1 MRIITSRFGPR
12 TKSRMNRRKNLRPV
26 AHFTIPTWIFLTAT
40 VLIPFVYGIY
50 ISFLNINLASFL
62 PPVFIGFENYQNV
75 LSAPE
80 TWATFRITLAIT
92 FIGLLVQL
100 PLGVILALALHENL
114 KGTKL
119 FRSILITPMLLT
131 PVAVG
136 LTYRFMFDTDLG
148 VINWTLS
155 LLEVD
160 KVNWLGSQTS
170 ALLALIIVDSWQSIP
185 FVMLLV
191 LAALTA
197 ISPSLYE
204 AARVDGAGAGQIF
217 RNLTLPLIMPTLL
230 VITMIKI
237 MDFLKLFDTLF
248 ILTRGGPGNSTTTL
262 GLWTYK
268 TGFIFLELSRAAAL
282 GVLVALI
289 TLPVYF
295 LWRKASKGVR

>member
-1 MRIITSRFGPR
+1 MIAKVFRP
-12 TKSRMNRRKNLRPV
+12 NLLRRKNLRPV
-26 AHFTIPTWIFLTAT
+26 AQLTIPTWIFLALV
-40 VLIPFVYGIY
+40 VLIPFFYGVY

-62 PPVFIGFENYQNV
+62 PPSFVGFDNYQTV
-75 LSAPE
+75 LAASE
-80 TWATFRITLAIT
+80 TWSTLRITLIIT
-92 FIGLLVQL
+92 FIGLLTQIPIGIL
-100 PLGVILALALHENL
+100 LALVLHENL
-114 KGTKL
+114 RGTKI

-148 VINWTLS
+148 VINWALGS
-155 LLEVD
+155 IGIE

-170 ALLALIIVDSWQSIP
+170 ALFAIIIVDSWQSIP

-204 AARVDGAGAGQIF
+204 AARVDGASASQIF
-217 RNLTLPLIMPTLL
+217 RRITLPLITPTLL

-248 ILTRGGPGNSTTTL
+248 ILTRGGPGNATTTL

-268 TGFIFLELSRAAAL
+268 TGFVFLEFSRAAAL
-282 GVLVALI
+282 GVIITII

-295 LWRKASKGVR
+295 LWRRASRGVR

>member
-1 MRIITSRFGPR
+1 MTGPR
-12 TKSRMNRRKNLRPV
+12 TISKRKNLRPV
-26 AHFTIPTWIFLTAT
+26 GHFTIPTWILLSFTI
-40 VLIPFVYGIY
+40 LIPFFYGIY
-50 ISFLNINLASFL
+50 ISFQNINLASFL
-62 PPVFIGFENYQNV
+62 PPTFVGFDNYRTA
-75 LSAPE
+75 LAAPE
-80 TWATFRITLAIT
+80 TWSTLRITLLIT
-92 FIGLLVQL
+92 FFGLLFQI
-100 PLGVILALALHENL
+100 PLGIFLALALHENL
-114 KGTKL
+114 RGTKI

-148 VINWTLS
+148 VINWFLDI
-155 LLEVD
+155 LGIE

-170 ALLALIIVDSWQSIP
+170 ALFAVIIVDSWQSVP

-204 AARVDGAGAGQIF
+204 AARVDGANSSQIF
-217 RNLTLPLIMPTLL
+217 RRLTLPLITPTLL

-262 GLWTYK
+262 GLWAYK

-282 GVLVALI
+282 GVLIALI
-289 TLPVYF
+289 TMPVYL
-295 LWRKASKGVR
+295 LWRKASRGVR

>member
-1 MRIITSRFGPR
+1 MTGPR
-12 TKSRMNRRKNLRPV
+12 TISKRKNLRPV
-26 AHFTIPTWIFLTAT
+26 GHFTIPTWILLSFTI
-40 VLIPFVYGIY
+40 LIPFFYGIY
-50 ISFLNINLASFL
+50 ISFQNINLASFL
-62 PPVFIGFENYQNV
+62 PPNFVGFDNYRTA
-75 LSAPE
+75 LTAPE
-80 TWATFRITLAIT
+80 TWSTLRITLLIT
-92 FIGLLVQL
+92 FFGLLFQI
-100 PLGVILALALHENL
+100 PLGIFLALALHENL
-114 KGTKL
+114 RGTKI

-148 VINWTLS
+148 VINWFLDI
-155 LLEVD
+155 LGIE
-160 KVNWLGSQTS
+160 KINWLGSQTS
-170 ALLALIIVDSWQSIP
+170 ALFAVIIVDSWQSVP

-204 AARVDGAGAGQIF
+204 AARVDGANSSQIF
-217 RNLTLPLIMPTLL
+217 RRLTLPLITPTLL

-262 GLWTYK
+262 GLWAYK

-282 GVLVALI
+282 GVLIALI
-289 TLPVYF
+289 TMPVYL
-295 LWRKASKGVR
+295 LWRKASRGVR

>member
-1 MRIITSRFGPR
+1 MVTKLSGPR
-12 TKSRMNRRKNLRPV
+12 VTSKRSKGKNLRPV
-26 AHFTIPTWIFLTAT
+26 AHFTIPTWIFLSLTI
-40 VLIPFVYGIY
+40 LIPFIYGIY

-62 PPVFIGFENYQNV
+62 PASFIGFDNYLNV
-75 LSAPE
+75 LRAPE
-80 TWATFRITLAIT
+80 TWSTFQITLVIT
-92 FIGLLVQL
+92 IFGLLVQI
-100 PLGVILALALHENL
+100 PLGIILALALHENL
-114 KGTKL
+114 RGTKI

-136 LTYRFMFDTDLG
+136 LTYRFMFDADLG
-148 VINWTLS
+148 VINWTLG
-155 LLEVD
+155 LLNIE
-160 KVNWLGSQTS
+160 KLNWLGSQTS
-170 ALLALIIVDSWQSIP
+170 ALFAIIIVDSWQSIP

-204 AARVDGAGAGQIF
+204 AARVDGASSSQIF
-217 RNLTLPLIMPTLL
+217 RSVTLPLITPTLL

-248 ILTRGGPGNSTTTL
+248 ILTRGGPGNATTTL

-282 GVLVALI
+282 GVIVAI
-289 TLPVYF
+289 ISLPVYF

>member
-1 MRIITSRFGPR
+1 M
-12 TKSRMNRRKNLRPV
+12 KNRKNLRPV
-26 AHFTIPTWIFLTAT
+26 AHFTIPTWIFLSLTI
-40 VLIPFVYGIY
+40 LIPFIYGIY

-62 PPVFIGFENYQNV
+62 PASFIGFENYLNV
-75 LSAPE
+75 LRAPE
-80 TWATFRITLAIT
+80 TWSTFQITLVIT
-92 FIGLLVQL
+92 IFGLLVQI
-100 PLGVILALALHENL
+100 PLGIILALALHENL
-114 KGTKL
+114 RGTKI

-148 VINWTLS
+148 VINWTLG
-155 LLEVD
+155 LLNIE

-170 ALLALIIVDSWQSIP
+170 ALFAIIIVDSWQSIP

-204 AARVDGAGAGQIF
+204 AARVDGASSSQIF
-217 RNLTLPLIMPTLL
+217 RNLTLPLITPTLL

-248 ILTRGGPGNSTTTL
+248 ILTRGGPGNATTTL

-282 GVLVALI
+282 GVIVAI
-289 TLPVYF
+289 ISLPVYF

>member
-1 MRIITSRFGPR
+1 MITKVPR
-12 TKSRMNRRKNLRPV
+12 PNLLRRKNLRPV
-26 AHFTIPTWIFLTAT
+26 AQLTIPTWIFLALV
-40 VLIPFVYGIY
+40 VLIPFFYGVY

-62 PPVFIGFENYQNV
+62 PPSFVGFDNYKAV
-75 LSAPE
+75 LAASE
-80 TWATFRITLAIT
+80 TWSTLRITLIIT
-92 FIGLLVQL
+92 FIGLLTQIPIGIL
-100 PLGVILALALHENL
+100 LALVLHENL
-114 KGTKL
+114 RGTKV

-148 VINWTLS
+148 VINWALES
-155 LLEVD
+155 LGIER
-160 KVNWLGSQTS
+160 VNWLGSQTS
-170 ALLALIIVDSWQSIP
+170 ALFAIIIVDSWQSIP

-204 AARVDGAGAGQIF
+204 AARVDGASANQIF
-217 RNLTLPLIMPTLL
+217 RRITLPLITPTLL

-248 ILTRGGPGNSTTTL
+248 ILTRGGPGNATTTL

-268 TGFIFLELSRAAAL
+268 TGFVFLEFSRAAAL
-282 GVLVALI
+282 GVIITII

-295 LWRKASKGVR
+295 LWRRASRGVR

>member
-1 MRIITSRFGPR
+1 MIAKVSRP
-12 TKSRMNRRKNLRPV
+12 NLLRRKNLRPV
-26 AHFTIPTWIFLTAT
+26 AQLTIPTWIFLALV
-40 VLIPFVYGIY
+40 VLIPFFYGVY

-62 PPVFIGFENYQNV
+62 PPSFVGFDNYQTV
-75 LSAPE
+75 LAASE
-80 TWATFRITLAIT
+80 TWSTLRITLIIT
-92 FIGLLVQL
+92 FIGLLTQIPIGIL
-100 PLGVILALALHENL
+100 LALVLHENL
-114 KGTKL
+114 RGTKI

-148 VINWTLS
+148 VINWALGS
-155 LLEVD
+155 IGIE

-170 ALLALIIVDSWQSIP
+170 ALFAIIIVDSWQSIP

-197 ISPSLYE
+197 ISTSLHE
-204 AARVDGAGAGQIF
+204 AARVDGASASQIF
-217 RNLTLPLIMPTLL
+217 RRITLPLITPTLL

-248 ILTRGGPGNSTTTL
+248 ILTRGGPGNATTTL

-268 TGFIFLELSRAAAL
+268 TGFVFLEFSRAAAL
-282 GVLVALI
+282 GVIITII

-295 LWRKASKGVR
+295 LWRRASRGVR

>member
-1 MRIITSRFGPR
+1 ML
-12 TKSRMNRRKNLRPV
+12 RRKNLRPV
-26 AHFTIPTWIFLTAT
+26 AQLTIPTWIFLVLV
-40 VLIPFVYGIY
+40 VLIPFFYGVY

-62 PPVFIGFENYQNV
+62 PPSFVGFDNYQTV
-75 LSAPE
+75 LAASE
-80 TWATFRITLAIT
+80 TWSTLRITLIIT
-92 FIGLLVQL
+92 FIGLLTQIPIGIL
-100 PLGVILALALHENL
+100 LALVLHENL
-114 KGTKL
+114 RGTKI

-148 VINWTLS
+148 VINWALGS
-155 LLEVD
+155 IGIE

-170 ALLALIIVDSWQSIP
+170 ALFAIIIVDSWQSIP

-204 AARVDGAGAGQIF
+204 AARVDGASASQIF
-217 RNLTLPLIMPTLL
+217 RRITLPLITPTLL

-248 ILTRGGPGNSTTTL
+248 ILTRGGPGNATTTL

-268 TGFIFLELSRAAAL
+268 TGFVFLEFSRAAAL
-282 GVLVALI
+282 GVIITII

-295 LWRKASKGVR
+295 LWRRASKGVR

>member
-1 MRIITSRFGPR
+1 MPR
-12 TKSRMNRRKNLRPV
+12 PNLLRRKNLRPV
-26 AHFTIPTWIFLTAT
+26 AQLTIPTWIFLALV
-40 VLIPFVYGIY
+40 VLIPFFYGVYL
-50 ISFLNINLASFL
+50 SFLDINLASFL
-62 PPVFIGFENYQNV
+62 PPSFVGFDNYKAV
-75 LSAPE
+75 LAASE
-80 TWATFRITLAIT
+80 TWSTLRITLIIT
-92 FIGLLVQL
+92 FIGLLTQIPIGIL
-100 PLGVILALALHENL
+100 LALVLHENL
-114 KGTKL
+114 RGTKV

-148 VINWTLS
+148 VINWALGS
-155 LLEVD
+155 LGIER
-160 KVNWLGSQTS
+160 VNWLGSQTS
-170 ALLALIIVDSWQSIP
+170 ALFAIIIVDSWQSIP

-204 AARVDGAGAGQIF
+204 AARVDGASANQIF
-217 RNLTLPLIMPTLL
+217 RRITLPLITPTLL

-248 ILTRGGPGNSTTTL
+248 ILTRGGPGNATTTL

-268 TGFIFLELSRAAAL
+268 TGFVFLEFSRAAAL
-282 GVLVALI
+282 GVIITII

-295 LWRKASKGVR
+295 LWRRASRGVR

>member
-1 MRIITSRFGPR
+1 MIAKVSRP
-12 TKSRMNRRKNLRPV
+12 NLLRRKNLRPV
-26 AHFTIPTWIFLTAT
+26 AQLTIPTWIFLAMV
-40 VLIPFVYGIY
+40 VLIPFFYGVY

-62 PPVFIGFENYQNV
+62 PPSFVGFDNYQTV
-75 LSAPE
+75 LAASE
-80 TWATFRITLAIT
+80 TWSTLRITLIIT
-92 FIGLLVQL
+92 FIGLLTQIPIGIL
-100 PLGVILALALHENL
+100 LALVLHENL
-114 KGTKL
+114 RGTKI

-148 VINWTLS
+148 VINWALGS
-155 LLEVD
+155 IGIE

-170 ALLALIIVDSWQSIP
+170 ALFAIIIVDSWQSIP

-204 AARVDGAGAGQIF
+204 AARVDGASASQIF
-217 RNLTLPLIMPTLL
+217 RRITLPLITPTLL

-248 ILTRGGPGNSTTTL
+248 ILTRGGPGNATTTL

-268 TGFIFLELSRAAAL
+268 TGFVFLEFSRAAAL
-282 GVLVALI
+282 GVIITII

-295 LWRKASKGVR
+295 LWRRASKGVR

>member
-1 MRIITSRFGPR
+1 MAGSRSISTS
-12 TKSRMNRRKNLRPV
+12 KSLRPV
-26 AHFTIPTWIFLTAT
+26 AHFTIPTWILLVFTIL
-40 VLIPFVYGIY
+40 VPFVYGIY
-50 ISFLNINLASFL
+50 ISFQNINLASFL
-62 PPVFIGFENYQNV
+62 LPSFVGFENYRTA
-75 LSAPE
+75 LAAPE
-80 TWATFRITLAIT
+80 TWSTLRITLLIT
-92 FIGLLVQL
+92 FFGLLFQI
-100 PLGVILALALHENL
+100 PLGIFLALALHENL
-114 KGTKL
+114 RGTKI

-148 VINWTLS
+148 VINWFLNIFGV
-155 LLEVD
+155 E
-160 KVNWLGSQTS
+160 KVNWLGSQAS
-170 ALLALIIVDSWQSIP
+170 ALLAVIIVDSWQSVP

-204 AARVDGAGAGQIF
+204 AARVDGANSRQIF
-217 RNLTLPLIMPTLL
+217 RRLTLPLITPTLL

-262 GLWTYK
+262 GLWAYK
-268 TGFIFLELSRAAAL
+268 TGFVFLELSRAAAL
-282 GVLVALI
+282 GVLIALI
-289 TLPVYF
+289 TMPVYF

>member
-1 MRIITSRFGPR
+1 M
-12 TKSRMNRRKNLRPV
+12 RRKNLRPV
-26 AHFTIPTWIFLTAT
+26 AQLTIPTWIFLALV
-40 VLIPFVYGIY
+40 VLIPFFYGVY

-62 PPVFIGFENYQNV
+62 PPSFVGFDNYRTV
-75 LSAPE
+75 LAASE
-80 TWATFRITLAIT
+80 TWSTLRITLMIT
-92 FIGLLVQL
+92 FIGLLTQIPIGIL
-100 PLGVILALALHENL
+100 LALVLHENL
-114 KGTKL
+114 RGTKI

-148 VINWTLS
+148 VINWALGS
-155 LLEVD
+155 IGIE

-170 ALLALIIVDSWQSIP
+170 ALFAIIIVDSWQSIP

-204 AARVDGAGAGQIF
+204 AARVDGASVSQIF
-217 RNLTLPLIMPTLL
+217 RRITLPLITPTLL

-248 ILTRGGPGNSTTTL
+248 ILTRGGPGNATTTL

-268 TGFIFLELSRAAAL
+268 TGFVFLEFSRAAAL
-282 GVLVALI
+282 GVIITII

-295 LWRKASKGVR
+295 LWRRASKGVR

>member
-1 MRIITSRFGPR
+1 MVTKLSGPR
-12 TKSRMNRRKNLRPV
+12 ATSKRSKGKNLRPV
-26 AHFTIPTWIFLTAT
+26 AHFTVPTWIFLFLTI
-40 VLIPFVYGIY
+40 LIPFIYGIY

-62 PPVFIGFENYQNV
+62 PASFIGFDNYLNV
-75 LSAPE
+75 LRAPE
-80 TWATFRITLAIT
+80 TWSTFQITLVLT
-92 FIGLLVQL
+92 VFGLLVQI
-100 PLGVILALALHENL
+100 PLGIILALALHENL
-114 KGTKL
+114 RGTKI

-148 VINWTLS
+148 VVNWMLG
-155 LLEVD
+155 LLNVE

-170 ALLALIIVDSWQSIP
+170 ALFAIIIVDSWQSIP

-204 AARVDGAGAGQIF
+204 AARVDGASSSQIF
-217 RNLTLPLIMPTLL
+217 RNLTLPLITPTLL

-248 ILTRGGPGNSTTTL
+248 ILTRGGPGNATTTL

-282 GVLVALI
+282 GVIVAI
-289 TLPVYF
+289 ISLPVYF

>member
-1 MRIITSRFGPR
+1 MTGSRSI
-12 TKSRMNRRKNLRPV
+12 SRSKNLRPV
-26 AHFTIPTWIFLTAT
+26 AHFTIPTWILLAFTIL
-40 VLIPFVYGIY
+40 VPFIYGIY
-50 ISFLNINLASFL
+50 ISFQNINLASFL
-62 PPVFIGFENYQNV
+62 PPSFVGFENYRTA
-75 LSAPE
+75 LAAPE
-80 TWATFRITLAIT
+80 TWSTLRITLLVT
-92 FIGLLVQL
+92 FFGLLLQI
-100 PLGVILALALHENL
+100 PLGIVIALALHENL
-114 KGTKL
+114 KGTKI

-148 VINWTLS
+148 VINWFLNI
-155 LLEVD
+155 LGIE

-170 ALLALIIVDSWQSIP
+170 GLLAVIIVDSWQSVP

-204 AARVDGAGAGQIF
+204 AARVDGANSRQIF
-217 RNLTLPLIMPTLL
+217 RRLTLPLITPTLL

-262 GLWTYK
+262 GLWAYK
-268 TGFIFLELSRAAAL
+268 TGFVFLELSRAAAL
-282 GVLVALI
+282 GVLIALI
-289 TLPVYF
+289 TMPVYL

>member
-1 MRIITSRFGPR
+1 MIAKVSRP
-12 TKSRMNRRKNLRPV
+12 NLLRRKNLRPV
-26 AHFTIPTWIFLTAT
+26 AQLTIPTWIFLALI
-40 VLIPFVYGIY
+40 VLIPFFYGVY

-62 PPVFIGFENYQNV
+62 PPSFVGFDNYQTV
-75 LSAPE
+75 LAASE
-80 TWATFRITLAIT
+80 TWSTLRITLIIT
-92 FIGLLVQL
+92 FIGLLTQIPIGIL
-100 PLGVILALALHENL
+100 LALVLHENL
-114 KGTKL
+114 RGTKI

-148 VINWTLS
+148 VINWALGS
-155 LLEVD
+155 LGIE

-170 ALLALIIVDSWQSIP
+170 ALFAIIIVDSWQSIP

-204 AARVDGAGAGQIF
+204 AARVDGASVNQIF
-217 RNLTLPLIMPTLL
+217 RRITLPLITPTLL

-248 ILTRGGPGNSTTTL
+248 ILTRGGPGNATTTL

-268 TGFIFLELSRAAAL
+268 TGFVFLEFSRAAAL
-282 GVLVALI
+282 GVIITII

-295 LWRKASKGVR
+295 LWRRASRGVR

>member
-1 MRIITSRFGPR
+1 MITKVPR
-12 TKSRMNRRKNLRPV
+12 PNLLRRKNLRPV
-26 AHFTIPTWIFLTAT
+26 AQLTIPTWIFLALV
-40 VLIPFVYGIY
+40 VLVPFFYGVY

-62 PPVFIGFENYQNV
+62 PPSFVGFDNYKAV
-75 LSAPE
+75 LAASE
-80 TWATFRITLAIT
+80 TWSTLRITLIIT
-92 FIGLLVQL
+92 FIGLLTQIPIGIL
-100 PLGVILALALHENL
+100 LALVLHENL
-114 KGTKL
+114 RGTKV

-148 VINWTLS
+148 VINWALES
-155 LLEVD
+155 LGIER
-160 KVNWLGSQTS
+160 VNWLGSQTS
-170 ALLALIIVDSWQSIP
+170 ALFAIIIVDSWQSIP

-204 AARVDGAGAGQIF
+204 AARVDGASANQIF
-217 RNLTLPLIMPTLL
+217 RRITLPLITPTLL

-248 ILTRGGPGNSTTTL
+248 ILTRGGPGNATTTL

-268 TGFIFLELSRAAAL
+268 TGFVFLEFSRAAAL
-282 GVLVALI
+282 GVIITII

-295 LWRKASKGVR
+295 LWRRASRGVR

>member
-1 MRIITSRFGPR
+1 MIAKVSRP
-12 TKSRMNRRKNLRPV
+12 NLLRRKNLRPV
-26 AHFTIPTWIFLTAT
+26 AQLTIPTWIFLALV
-40 VLIPFVYGIY
+40 VLIPFFYGVY

-62 PPVFIGFENYQNV
+62 PPSFVGFDNYQTV
-75 LSAPE
+75 LAASE
-80 TWATFRITLAIT
+80 TWSTLRITLIIT
-92 FIGLLVQL
+92 FIGLLTQIPIGIL
-100 PLGVILALALHENL
+100 LALVLHENL
-114 KGTKL
+114 RGTKI

-148 VINWTLS
+148 VINWALGS
-155 LLEVD
+155 IGIE

-170 ALLALIIVDSWQSIP
+170 ALFAIIIVDSWESIP

-204 AARVDGAGAGQIF
+204 AARVDGASASQIF
-217 RNLTLPLIMPTLL
+217 RRITLPLITPTLL

-248 ILTRGGPGNSTTTL
+248 ILTRGGPGNATTTL

-268 TGFIFLELSRAAAL
+268 TGFVFLEFSRAAAL
-282 GVLVALI
+282 GVIITII

-295 LWRKASKGVR
+295 LWRRASRGVR

>member
-1 MRIITSRFGPR
+1 MIAKVSRP
-12 TKSRMNRRKNLRPV
+12 NLLRRKNLRPV
-26 AHFTIPTWIFLTAT
+26 AQLTIPTWIFLALV
-40 VLIPFVYGIY
+40 VLIPFFYGVY

-62 PPVFIGFENYQNV
+62 PPSFVGFDNYQTV
-75 LSAPE
+75 LAASE
-80 TWATFRITLAIT
+80 TWSTLRITLIIT
-92 FIGLLVQL
+92 FIGLLTQIPIGIL
-100 PLGVILALALHENL
+100 LALVLHENL
-114 KGTKL
+114 RGTKI

-148 VINWTLS
+148 VINWALGS
-155 LLEVD
+155 IGIE

-170 ALLALIIVDSWQSIP
+170 ALFAIIIVDSWQSIP

-204 AARVDGAGAGQIF
+204 AARVDGASASQIF
-217 RNLTLPLIMPTLL
+217 RRITLPLITPTLL

-248 ILTRGGPGNSTTTL
+248 ILTRGGPGNATTTL

-268 TGFIFLELSRAAAL
+268 TGFVFLEFSRAAAL
-282 GVLVALI
+282 GVII
-289 TLPVYF
+289 TIITRPVYF
-295 LWRKASKGVR
+295 LWRRASRGVR

>member
-1 MRIITSRFGPR
+1 MIAKVSRP
-12 TKSRMNRRKNLRPV
+12 NLLRRKNLRPV
-26 AHFTIPTWIFLTAT
+26 AQLTIPTWIFLALV
-40 VLIPFVYGIY
+40 VLIPFFYGVY

-62 PPVFIGFENYQNV
+62 PPSFVGFDNYQTV
-75 LSAPE
+75 LAASE
-80 TWATFRITLAIT
+80 TWSTLRITLIIT
-92 FIGLLVQL
+92 FIGLLTQIPIGIL
-100 PLGVILALALHENL
+100 LALVLHENL
-114 KGTKL
+114 RGTKI
-119 FRSILITPMLLT
+119 FRSILITPILLT

-148 VINWTLS
+148 VINWALGS
-155 LLEVD
+155 IGIE

-170 ALLALIIVDSWQSIP
+170 ALFAIIIVDSWQSIP

-204 AARVDGAGAGQIF
+204 AARVDGASASQIF
-217 RNLTLPLIMPTLL
+217 RRITLPLITPTLL

-248 ILTRGGPGNSTTTL
+248 ILTRGGPGNATTTL

-268 TGFIFLELSRAAAL
+268 TGFVFLEFSRAAAL
-282 GVLVALI
+282 GVIITII

-295 LWRKASKGVR
+295 LWRRASRGVR

>member
-1 MRIITSRFGPR
+1 MIAKVSRP
-12 TKSRMNRRKNLRPV
+12 NLLRRKNLRPV
-26 AHFTIPTWIFLTAT
+26 AQLTIPTWIFLALI
-40 VLIPFVYGIY
+40 VLIPFFYGVY

-62 PPVFIGFENYQNV
+62 PPSFVGFDNYQTV
-75 LSAPE
+75 LAASE
-80 TWATFRITLAIT
+80 TWSTLRITLIIT
-92 FIGLLVQL
+92 FIGLLTQIPIGIL
-100 PLGVILALALHENL
+100 LALVLHENL
-114 KGTKL
+114 RGTKI

-148 VINWTLS
+148 VINWTLGS
-155 LLEVD
+155 IGIE

-170 ALLALIIVDSWQSIP
+170 ALFAIIIVDSWQSIP

-204 AARVDGAGAGQIF
+204 AARVDGASASQIF
-217 RNLTLPLIMPTLL
+217 RRITLPLITPTLL

-248 ILTRGGPGNSTTTL
+248 ILTRGGPGNATTTL

-268 TGFIFLELSRAAAL
+268 TGFVFLEFSRAAAL
-282 GVLVALI
+282 GVIITII

-295 LWRKASKGVR
+295 LWRRASRGVR

>member
-1 MRIITSRFGPR
+1 MTGPR
-12 TKSRMNRRKNLRPV
+12 TISKRKNLRPV
-26 AHFTIPTWIFLTAT
+26 GHFTIPTWILLSFTI
-40 VLIPFVYGIY
+40 LIPFFYGIY
-50 ISFLNINLASFL
+50 ISFQNINLASFL
-62 PPVFIGFENYQNV
+62 PPNFVGFDNYRTA
-75 LSAPE
+75 LAAPE
-80 TWATFRITLAIT
+80 TWSTLRITLLIT
-92 FIGLLVQL
+92 FFGLLFQI
-100 PLGVILALALHENL
+100 PLGIFLALALHENL
-114 KGTKL
+114 RGTKI

-148 VINWTLS
+148 VINWFLDI
-155 LLEVD
+155 LGIE

-170 ALLALIIVDSWQSIP
+170 ALFAVIIVDSWQSVP

-204 AARVDGAGAGQIF
+204 AARVDGANSSQIF
-217 RNLTLPLIMPTLL
+217 RRLTLPLITPTLL

-262 GLWTYK
+262 GLWAYK

-282 GVLVALI
+282 GVLIALI
-289 TLPVYF
+289 TMPVYL

>member
-1 MRIITSRFGPR
+1 M
-12 TKSRMNRRKNLRPV
+12 RRKNLRPV
-26 AHFTIPTWIFLTAT
+26 AQLTIPTWIFLALV
-40 VLIPFVYGIY
+40 VLIPFFYGVY

-62 PPVFIGFENYQNV
+62 PPSFVGFDNYQTV
-75 LSAPE
+75 LAASE
-80 TWATFRITLAIT
+80 TWSTLRITLIIT
-92 FIGLLVQL
+92 FIGLLTQIPIGIL
-100 PLGVILALALHENL
+100 LALVLHENL
-114 KGTKL
+114 RGTKI

-148 VINWTLS
+148 VINWALGS
-155 LLEVD
+155 IGIE

-170 ALLALIIVDSWQSIP
+170 ALFAIIIVDSWQSIP

-204 AARVDGAGAGQIF
+204 AARVDGASVSQIF
-217 RNLTLPLIMPTLL
+217 RRITLPLITPTLL

-248 ILTRGGPGNSTTTL
+248 ILTRGGPGNATTTL

-268 TGFIFLELSRAAAL
+268 TGFVFLEFSRAAAL
-282 GVLVALI
+282 GVIITII

-295 LWRKASKGVR
+295 LWRRASKGVR

>member
-1 MRIITSRFGPR
+1 MITKVPR
-12 TKSRMNRRKNLRPV
+12 PNLLRRKNLRPV
-26 AHFTIPTWIFLTAT
+26 AQLTIPTWIFLALV
-40 VLIPFVYGIY
+40 VLIPFFYGVY

-62 PPVFIGFENYQNV
+62 PPSFVGFDNYQTV
-75 LSAPE
+75 LAASE
-80 TWATFRITLAIT
+80 TWSTLRITLIIT
-92 FIGLLVQL
+92 FIGLLTQIPIGIL
-100 PLGVILALALHENL
+100 LALVLHENL
-114 KGTKL
+114 RGTKI

-148 VINWTLS
+148 VINWALGS
-155 LLEVD
+155 LGIE

-170 ALLALIIVDSWQSIP
+170 ALFAIIIVDSWQSIP

-204 AARVDGAGAGQIF
+204 AARVDGASANQIF
-217 RNLTLPLIMPTLL
+217 RRITLPLITPTLL

-248 ILTRGGPGNSTTTL
+248 ILTRGGPGNATTTL

-268 TGFIFLELSRAAAL
+268 TGFVFLEFSRAAAL
-282 GVLVALI
+282 GVIITII

-295 LWRKASKGVR
+295 LWRRASRGVR